1 MTALSEEKPETAI
14 SSQSKRNFVA
24 FVAVAFFLIL
34 PMFVIKNITFDSS
47 TQVRDGA
54 AAATAA
60 IGAIFR
66 SNSRTLLRSTLMS
79 AIRTSL
85 RAVTR
90 RVVRSFL
97 PIVVRLF
104 LPALQ
109 SAAHRKE
116 PEQTETAWVMP
127 LLLGCVTLGFSFAGV
142 VVWGGGAENE
152 ELLYGF
158 SVLVSGIMAASA
170 LLTHVGLL
178 FWVSRHNM
186 LSLKVQTPFDGILL
200 QAYFTGA
207 LSYLPLSSDITLEGD
222 KKAVGKC
229 AAAALMGLIG
239 LSLLLDSIGV
249 LIQYDIL
256 RCWSAHL
263 LLYSFVV
270 SFPLKPL
277 SGADVFAYHKGLWF
291 GVFGLSML
299 CFLLNIPDAF
309 YEIL

>member
-14 SSQSKRNFVA
+14 SSHSKRNFVA

-34 PMFVIKNITFDSS
+34 PMFVIKNITFDST

-127 LLLGCVTLGFSFAGV
+127 LILGCVTLGFSFAGV

-158 SVLVSGIMAASA
+158 SVMVSGIMAASA
-170 LLTHVGLL
+170 LDACGPYFGSVGTICSHSRFKRPLTGSCCRPTLRGRLL
-178 FWVSRHNM
+178 SALVLRHYARGR
-186 LSLKVQTPFDGILL
+186 Q
-200 QAYFTGA
+200 
-207 LSYLPLSSDITLEGD
+207 
-222 KKAVGKC
+222 
-229 AAAALMGLIG
+229 
-239 LSLLLDSIGV
+239 
-249 LIQYDIL
+249 
-256 RCWSAHL
+256 R
-263 LLYSFVV
+263 
-270 SFPLKPL
+270 
-277 SGADVFAYHKGLWF
+277 SGRQ
-291 GVFGLSML
+291 M
-299 CFLLNIPDAF
+299 P
-309 YEIL
+309 

>member
-1 MTALSEEKPETAI
+1 MTAVSDEKLDTDR
-14 SSQSKRNFVA
+14 STHSKRNFIALVCVVA
-24 FVAVAFFLIL
+24 FLIL
-34 PMFVIKNITFDSS
+34 PMFVIKNITFDAT

-54 AAATAA
+54 LAATAA

-79 AIRTSL
+79 ALRTSL

-109 SAAHRKE
+109 SAAHRKAPVE
-116 PEQTETAWVMP
+116 SQTAWVMP
-127 LLLGCVTLGFSFAGV
+127 LFIGCVTLGFSFAGV
-142 VVWGGGAENE
+142 VIWGGGSHNE

-158 SVLVSGIMAASA
+158 SVAVSGVMAAAA
-170 LLTHVGLL
+170 LLTHVAIL
-178 FWVSRHNM
+178 FWVSRHHVI
-186 LSLKVQTPFDGILL
+186 SLKVHTPFDGILL

-207 LSYLPLSSDITLEGD
+207 LSYLPLSSDITLEGERHV
-222 KKAVGKC
+222 VGQS
-229 AAAALMGLIG
+229 AAAALVGIIG
-239 LSLLLDSIGV
+239 LSLVLDSVGI
-249 LIQYDIL
+249 LLQYDIL

-277 SGADVFAYHKGLWF
+277 SGSDVFAYHKGLWF
-291 GVFGLSML
+291 GVFALSML

-309 YEIL
+309 YEVL

>member
-1 MTALSEEKPETAI
+1 MTAVHLQKKESGI
-14 SSQSKRNFVA
+14 STLSKRNLIA
-24 FVAVAFFLIL
+24 FICVSFFLIL
-34 PMFVIKNITFDSS
+34 PMFVIKNITFDAES
-47 TQVRDGA
+47 QVRDGA

-66 SNSRTLLRSTLMS
+66 SNSRTLLRSTIMS
-79 AIRTSL
+79 ALRTSL

-109 SAAHRKE
+109 SAAHRSE
-116 PEQTETAWVMP
+116 PENTETAWVMP
-127 LLLGCVTLGFSFAGV
+127 LLLGCVTLGLSFTGV
-142 VVWGGGAENE
+142 VIWSGGADSQT
-152 ELLYGF
+152 LLYGF
-158 SVLVSGIMAASA
+158 SVAVSGIMAASA
-170 LLTHVGLL
+170 LLTHVVFL
-178 FWVSRHNM
+178 FWVSRHSTLTM
-186 LSLKVQTPFDGILL
+186 KIQTPVDGILL

-207 LSYLPLSSDITLEGD
+207 LSYLPLSTDITLDGD
-222 KKAVGKC
+222 KVAAGKC
-229 AAAALMGLIG
+229 AAAALLGLIG
-239 LSLLLDSIGV
+239 LSLVLDSLGL

-256 RCWSAHL
+256 RCWAAHL

-277 SGADVFAYHKGLWF
+277 SGADIFACHKGLWG